1 MPPLGVSANADGT
14 DNVLRQLE
22 PRATTASRSL
32 ASTVCACSRRCER
45 TWLHR
50 VESRCCVLKLQEAC
64 QKPCTQKMLLI
75 SNSSTQ
81 KAAAQAA
88 RIGRSAAYF
97 MSDSLTNRAVHKKR
111 SVAYL

>member
-1 MPPLGVSANADGT
+1 
-14 DNVLRQLE
+14 
-22 PRATTASRSL
+22 
-32 ASTVCACSRRCER
+32 
-45 TWLHR
+45 
-50 VESRCCVLKLQEAC
+50 
-64 QKPCTQKMLLI
+64 MLLI